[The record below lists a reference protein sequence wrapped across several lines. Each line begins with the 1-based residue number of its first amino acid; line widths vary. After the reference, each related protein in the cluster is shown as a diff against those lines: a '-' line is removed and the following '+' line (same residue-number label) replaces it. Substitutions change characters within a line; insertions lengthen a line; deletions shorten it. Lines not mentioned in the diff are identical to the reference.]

1 MLTCGFETNFFPGF
15 FSYTYIY
22 PTKLQLPF
30 LSRLKLRWNA
40 VFDDVRSV
48 CLICVNF
55 PINSFLFHSFFP
67 LTWKNRHVFH
77 LSHSLILLFYI
88 YFLALL
94 SFFPSS
100 ASFTRKE
107 FTSLNFRLLFSN
119 YHHHLNLLF
128 SCTIHSIHKLLS
140 MPFKSMVRLKIQ

>member
-67 LTWKNRHVFH
+67 SLGKIVTSFIYLTLSSYYFISIFLLYFHFSLLRRHLLRGRNSLH
-77 LSHSLILLFYI
+77 LTSVSFSRII
-88 YFLALL
+88 IIIWTCYFLAQFIRFIN
-94 SFFPSS
+94 FFPC
-100 ASFTRKE
+100 
-107 FTSLNFRLLFSN
+107 RLSRWF
-119 YHHHLNLLF
+119 
-128 SCTIHSIHKLLS
+128 
-140 MPFKSMVRLKIQ
+140 V